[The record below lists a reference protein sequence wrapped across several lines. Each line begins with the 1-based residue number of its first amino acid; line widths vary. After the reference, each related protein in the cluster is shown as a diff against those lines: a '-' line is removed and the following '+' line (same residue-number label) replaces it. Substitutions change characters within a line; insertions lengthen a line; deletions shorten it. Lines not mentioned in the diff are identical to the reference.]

1 MKRPIALALTSAA
14 LAAALSV
21 ALRPSAGA
29 PDFVQFLGRFHTL
42 AVHLPIGV
50 LLLVAAAEA
59 LCLASP
65 RARAR
70 LDPALDLALPV
81 LVVTS
86 VAAFALGLL
95 LARGGGYPSRL
106 VALHRGFTL
115 AAVIGSAA
123 CLIAWALERRNAYR
137 GALGVTVLLLTVG
150 AHYGGSMTRGD
161 AYLVRYA
168 PRFVQELLGEAPRK
182 EASPGDAAQVVGAEP
197 LVFADV
203 LLPMLAQR
211 CAECHGADQA
221 KGGLRLDSFAALAR
235 GGEHG
240 PVILAGRGGA
250 SSLVE
255 RMTLPAGNDER
266 MPPDDKP
273 APSPEEIQLVRWWI
287 DRGASESTR
296 VRDGV
301 VPDGA
306 RALLSKV
313 AVVASSPDVVEPPKP
328 APSAVAPPP
337 SSSPTSAPVAVT
349 PSRAGPRLVWR
360 DVVAPL
366 LAARCASCHGGAKQ
380 KGKLRVD
387 SIEALLAGGK
397 NGAAVV
403 PGNASGG
410 TLLARSHLPLD
421 DEKHMPP
428 AKEPQLDA
436 AQIELVAWW
445 ITGGAS
451 ATLTADAMP
460 SRFAKL
466 APVSAATTKV
476 PISPA
481 SSATAS
487 AEPPSPPQLSRPA
500 EPAEPAEPAGSAAI
514 TGPDLSRRAR
524 IYFQIDQRPRR
535 DRQVRGGSLR
545 CRIADAAHE
554 EDHPRADVAEEEE
567 ERVICVELHLGRWR
581 RRPLMTHHHS
591 GRGGRFGPILVE
603 LDESL
608 VEDVIDRERRGGD
621 ASEVGLVRIERERH
635 PQRLE
640 RGLERERARRLN
652 LEPGKRDI
660 NAIRGQ
666 RTKPRLERGRGES
679 RLHRVEP
686 VFLIWQHQRHRQC
699 TALIKHLQNLH
710 AIRRRKAEQSGLVH
724 CGDIVALR
732 RGEMKRGCHCQLFRE
747 GAAPAAEEID
757 RVGEHEACGSGHAF
771 RGKEILDALLGGGAD
786 PRVDVLPASVE
797 LMLKIYCLHR
807 RAERGPRDVEIRRFK
822 GTRLFDEEP
831 VGNAK
836 RHTQLRILV
845 AREQLAVEIERLRE
859 RAALV
864 EHLLHLLRCLAAGT
878 GPGHGQGGREAE
890 RGERQVAL
898 LRAKLGEEVEPK
910 GVVAPGEPL
919 ELITRWRS
927 HYITVGRCRL
937 LHRSCVL

>member
-182 EASPGDAAQVVGAEP
+182 DASPGGDAQVVSAEP

-211 CAECHGADQA
+211 CVECHGADQA

-313 AVVASSPDVVEPPKP
+313 AVVASSPDHVEPPKP

-337 SSSPTSAPVAVT
+337 SSASTSAPVAVT

-436 AQIELVAWW
+436 ARIELIAWW

-451 ATLTADAMP
+451 ATLTAEAMP

-481 SSATAS
+481 SSSTAS
-487 AEPPSPPQLSRPA
+487 AEPPSPPQPSRPA
-500 EPAEPAEPAGSAAI
+500 EPTEPAEPAKPAAI
-514 TGPDLSRRAR
+514 TGPVLAYAELVAPILRRRCGECHLGAHVSGGLHVDDYDRMVAELDIVPGKPDESSLVKRMLLPMSNDDRMPPSDKPQATAAEIEAVRIWIARGASRSQTIDAHDLPPELLGAVERGQGGAAKGPAAAANPPADARPPPREIAPAAVAPARGSGCATCTVGGDRERSASALSLAVTGLLAIAYGARRAR
-524 IYFQIDQRPRR
+524 RR
-535 DRQVRGGSLR
+535 S
-545 CRIADAAHE
+545 
-554 EDHPRADVAEEEE
+554 
-567 ERVICVELHLGRWR
+567 R
-581 RRPLMTHHHS
+581 R
-591 GRGGRFGPILVE
+591 
-603 LDESL
+603 
-608 VEDVIDRERRGGD
+608 
-621 ASEVGLVRIERERH
+621 
-635 PQRLE
+635 
-640 RGLERERARRLN
+640 
-652 LEPGKRDI
+652 
-660 NAIRGQ
+660 
-666 RTKPRLERGRGES
+666 
-679 RLHRVEP
+679 
-686 VFLIWQHQRHRQC
+686 
-699 TALIKHLQNLH
+699 
-710 AIRRRKAEQSGLVH
+710 
-724 CGDIVALR
+724 
-732 RGEMKRGCHCQLFRE
+732 
-747 GAAPAAEEID
+747 
-757 RVGEHEACGSGHAF
+757 
-771 RGKEILDALLGGGAD
+771 
-786 PRVDVLPASVE
+786 
-797 LMLKIYCLHR
+797 
-807 RAERGPRDVEIRRFK
+807 
-822 GTRLFDEEP
+822 
-831 VGNAK
+831 
-836 RHTQLRILV
+836 
-845 AREQLAVEIERLRE
+845 
-859 RAALV
+859 
-864 EHLLHLLRCLAAGT
+864 
-878 GPGHGQGGREAE
+878 
-890 RGERQVAL
+890 
-898 LRAKLGEEVEPK
+898 
-910 GVVAPGEPL
+910 
-919 ELITRWRS
+919 
-927 HYITVGRCRL
+927 
-937 LHRSCVL
+937 

>member
-1 MKRPIALALTSAA
+1 MKRPLAIALGSAG
-14 LAAALSV
+14 LSV
-21 ALRPSAGA
+21 ALGVALRPAAGA

-42 AVHLPIGV
+42 AIHLPIGV

-123 CLIAWALERRNAYR
+123 CLAAWVLGRRYAYR

-168 PRFVQELLGEAPRK
+168 PRFVQALLGEAPRK
-182 EASPGDAAQVVGAEP
+182 EATPGDAAKVVSVEP

-203 LLPMLAQR
+203 LLPMLTQR
-211 CAECHGADQA
+211 CVECHGADQA
-221 KGGLRLDSFAALAR
+221 KGGLRLDSFAALGK

-240 PVILAGRGGA
+240 PVVLAGRGGA

-273 APSPEEIQLVRWWI
+273 APSAEEIQLVRWWI
-287 DRGASESTR
+287 DRGASEGTR

-306 RALLSKV
+306 RALLSKA
-313 AVVASSPDVVEPPKP
+313 AVVAPSPDVAAPPKP
-328 APSAVAPPP
+328 EPSAVAPPP
-337 SSSPTSAPVAVT
+337 SSSPPSAPAAIA
-349 PSRAGPRLVWR
+349 PSPAGPRLVWR

-451 ATLTADAMP
+451 ATLTAEAMP
-460 SRFAKL
+460 SRFARL
-466 APVSAATTKV
+466 AAVSAAATKV
-476 PISPA
+476 PLSPA
-481 SSATAS
+481 SSSTAP
-487 AEPPSPPQLSRPA
+487 AVDPPSPPQPSGAEPVGSSRPA
-500 EPAEPAEPAGSAAI
+500 SPAAPAEPAAI
-514 TGPDLSRRAR
+514 TGPVLVYAELVAPILRRRCGECHLGAHVSGGLRVDDYDKMVDELDIVPGKPDKSSLVQRMLLPMSNDDRMPPSDKPQATAAEIEAVRIWIARGASRDQTIDAHDLPPELLGAVERGKAGAEKSPAAAASSTADAKPAPAGIAPAAITPSRGSGCATCTVGGDRDRSAPALSLAATGLLAIVYCARRAR
-524 IYFQIDQRPRR
+524 RR
-535 DRQVRGGSLR
+535 S
-545 CRIADAAHE
+545 
-554 EDHPRADVAEEEE
+554 
-567 ERVICVELHLGRWR
+567 R
-581 RRPLMTHHHS
+581 R
-591 GRGGRFGPILVE
+591 
-603 LDESL
+603 
-608 VEDVIDRERRGGD
+608 
-621 ASEVGLVRIERERH
+621 
-635 PQRLE
+635 
-640 RGLERERARRLN
+640 
-652 LEPGKRDI
+652 
-660 NAIRGQ
+660 
-666 RTKPRLERGRGES
+666 
-679 RLHRVEP
+679 
-686 VFLIWQHQRHRQC
+686 
-699 TALIKHLQNLH
+699 
-710 AIRRRKAEQSGLVH
+710 
-724 CGDIVALR
+724 
-732 RGEMKRGCHCQLFRE
+732 
-747 GAAPAAEEID
+747 
-757 RVGEHEACGSGHAF
+757 
-771 RGKEILDALLGGGAD
+771 
-786 PRVDVLPASVE
+786 
-797 LMLKIYCLHR
+797 
-807 RAERGPRDVEIRRFK
+807 
-822 GTRLFDEEP
+822 
-831 VGNAK
+831 
-836 RHTQLRILV
+836 
-845 AREQLAVEIERLRE
+845 
-859 RAALV
+859 
-864 EHLLHLLRCLAAGT
+864 
-878 GPGHGQGGREAE
+878 
-890 RGERQVAL
+890 
-898 LRAKLGEEVEPK
+898 
-910 GVVAPGEPL
+910 
-919 ELITRWRS
+919 
-927 HYITVGRCRL
+927 
-937 LHRSCVL
+937 

>member
-1 MKRPIALALTSAA
+1 MKRPLALALTSAA
-14 LAAALSV
+14 LAVALSV
-21 ALRPSAGA
+21 ALRPGAGA

-42 AVHLPIGV
+42 AIHLPIGV

-65 RARAR
+65 RVRAR
-70 LDPALDLALPV
+70 LDPALDFALPV

-123 CLIAWALERRNAYR
+123 CLIAWVLERRHAYR
-137 GALGVTVLLLTVG
+137 GALGATVLLLTVG
-150 AHYGGSMTRGD
+150 AHYGGSMTRGE

-182 EASPGDAAQVVGAEP
+182 EASPGDVAKVVSVEP

-211 CAECHGADQA
+211 CVECHGADQA
-221 KGGLRLDSFAALAR
+221 KGGLRLDSFAALAK

-287 DRGASESTR
+287 DRGASETTR

-313 AVVASSPDVVEPPKP
+313 AVVASSPDVVELPKP

-337 SSSPTSAPVAVT
+337 SSLLTSAPVAVT

-397 NGAAVV
+397 NGAAIV

-410 TLLARSHLPLD
+410 TLIARSHLPLN

-451 ATLTADAMP
+451 ATLPAEAMP
-460 SRFAKL
+460 SRFAKH
-466 APVSAATTKV
+466 ASVSAAATKV
-476 PISPA
+476 PLVPA
-481 SSATAS
+481 SSSTAS
-487 AEPPSPPQLSRPA
+487 AESPSPPQPSRPA
-500 EPAEPAEPAGSAAI
+500 EPAEPAGI
-514 TGPDLSRRAR
+514 TGPVLVYAELVAPILRRRCGECHLGAHVSGGLHVDDYDKMVAELDIVPGKPDESSLVKRMLLPMSNDDRMPPSDKPQATAAEIEAVRIWIARGASRDQTIDAHDLPPELLGAVERGQGGAAKGPAVATNPPVDAKPPPREIAPAAVAPARGSGCATCTVGGDRERSAAGLSLAVTGLLAIAYGARRAR
-524 IYFQIDQRPRR
+524 RR
-535 DRQVRGGSLR
+535 S
-545 CRIADAAHE
+545 
-554 EDHPRADVAEEEE
+554 
-567 ERVICVELHLGRWR
+567 R
-581 RRPLMTHHHS
+581 R
-591 GRGGRFGPILVE
+591 
-603 LDESL
+603 
-608 VEDVIDRERRGGD
+608 
-621 ASEVGLVRIERERH
+621 
-635 PQRLE
+635 
-640 RGLERERARRLN
+640 
-652 LEPGKRDI
+652 
-660 NAIRGQ
+660 
-666 RTKPRLERGRGES
+666 
-679 RLHRVEP
+679 
-686 VFLIWQHQRHRQC
+686 
-699 TALIKHLQNLH
+699 
-710 AIRRRKAEQSGLVH
+710 
-724 CGDIVALR
+724 
-732 RGEMKRGCHCQLFRE
+732 
-747 GAAPAAEEID
+747 
-757 RVGEHEACGSGHAF
+757 
-771 RGKEILDALLGGGAD
+771 
-786 PRVDVLPASVE
+786 
-797 LMLKIYCLHR
+797 
-807 RAERGPRDVEIRRFK
+807 
-822 GTRLFDEEP
+822 
-831 VGNAK
+831 
-836 RHTQLRILV
+836 
-845 AREQLAVEIERLRE
+845 
-859 RAALV
+859 
-864 EHLLHLLRCLAAGT
+864 
-878 GPGHGQGGREAE
+878 
-890 RGERQVAL
+890 
-898 LRAKLGEEVEPK
+898 
-910 GVVAPGEPL
+910 
-919 ELITRWRS
+919 
-927 HYITVGRCRL
+927 
-937 LHRSCVL
+937 